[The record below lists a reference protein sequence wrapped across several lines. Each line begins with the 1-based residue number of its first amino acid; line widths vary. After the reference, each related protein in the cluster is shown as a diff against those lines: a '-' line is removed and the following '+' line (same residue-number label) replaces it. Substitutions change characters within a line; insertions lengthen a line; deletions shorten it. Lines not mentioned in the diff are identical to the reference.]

1 MINLSKFNLV
11 SLFDEVDK
19 IFNIFVEENMPVE
32 CFGWRSWMI
41 EKEIPKHS
49 NGQLEKLHN
58 KIGRDLK
65 DKQSLYYEF
74 KQVKDAFKDSIT
86 PPITLKNFR
95 KECLGLPKKTFD
107 YLIVMDVD
115 RKTLGMYNW
124 DCVDEASKLNDAG
137 VTFKLKLSDVI
148 QITSVPNTL
157 SKLL

>member
-1 MINLSKFNLV
+1 M
-11 SLFDEVDK
+11 
-19 IFNIFVEENMPVE
+19 
-32 CFGWRSWMI
+32 
-41 EKEIPKHS
+41 
-49 NGQLEKLHN
+49 
-58 KIGRDLK
+58 
-65 DKQSLYYEF
+65 
-74 KQVKDAFKDSIT
+74 
-86 PPITLKNFR
+86 KNFR

-115 RKTLGMYNW
+115 RKTLGMYDW